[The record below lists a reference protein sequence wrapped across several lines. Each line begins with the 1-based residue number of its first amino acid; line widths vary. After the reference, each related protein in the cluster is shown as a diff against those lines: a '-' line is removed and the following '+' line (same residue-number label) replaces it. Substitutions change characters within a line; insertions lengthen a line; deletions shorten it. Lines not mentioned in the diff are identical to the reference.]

1 MNTTQASIQPAILLA
16 QLLERLDTS
25 RQPVDARQ
33 YQLVAARLGSLLAEP
48 GVDWQPLLEQS
59 PAAAALYEN
68 LHYAE
73 AGLCRSPL
81 EIAMQGEFAAREA
94 IDAARA
100 RPAPDRAAPPVLQ
113 PPESHGEH
121 PHE

>member
-16 QLLERLDTS
+16 QLLERLDAS

-33 YQLVAARLGSLLAEP
+33 YQLVAARLASLLAEP
-48 GVDWQPLLEQS
+48 GVDWQLLLEQS

-73 AGLCRSPL
+73 AGLCRSQL
-81 EIAMQGEFAAREA
+81 DTAMQAELTAREA
-94 IDAARA
+94 IDAARE
-100 RPAPDRAAPPVLQ
+100 RPAPDRAAP
-113 PPESHGEH
+113 GTAAA
-121 PHE
+121 